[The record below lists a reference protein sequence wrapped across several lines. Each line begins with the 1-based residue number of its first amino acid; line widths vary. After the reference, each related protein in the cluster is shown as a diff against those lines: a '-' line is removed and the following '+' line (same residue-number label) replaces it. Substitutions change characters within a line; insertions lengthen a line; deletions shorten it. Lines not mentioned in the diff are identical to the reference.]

1 MTELA
6 KDYMGM
12 RGETK
17 REEAKNLFRELVSK
31 LMDGTYR
38 IENETVFDENN
49 NVFDERMLQILYLGG
64 VINKETLDNSVKLNQ
79 RHF

>member
-1 MTELA
+1 MTEFA
-6 KDYMGM
+6 KEYMGM

-17 REEAKNLFRELVSK
+17 REKAKNLFRELVSK
-31 LMDGTYR
+31 LVEGTYR

-49 NVFDERMLQILYLGG
+49 NVFDERMLQVLYLGG

-79 RHF
+79 QRF